1 MKGFTV
7 LLRKEVMEQSRSRK
21 FLAMV
26 AIFLVLAILP
36 VVVAAIVAEVQDHHR
51 DADDARGILG
61 FFIGFVGSFVGT
73 LLAIMVMMGSISGE
87 RESGTAA
94 MTLHKPVTRGAFVAA
109 KIVVFAA
116 AMMLAI
122 LASGLVV
129 YLLVLILFGDGGLL
143 RFAASAAATG
153 GYLIFI
159 GSIALFWSALVRT
172 GIAAGG
178 LALGTLIFLGALLII
193 PDAGRYVPVSAAEWA
208 ASLMRLE
215 SSGDQWPAFLIAM
228 ACACFLP
235 VGAWAIFQRK
245 EL

>member
-94 MTLHKPVTRGAFVAA
+94 MTPAQAGDPRG
-109 KIVVFAA
+109 ICSRQNRC
-116 AMMLAI
+116 LC
-122 LASGLVV
+122 
-129 YLLVLILFGDGGLL
+129 GGN
-143 RFAASAAATG
+143 
-153 GYLIFI
+153 
-159 GSIALFWSALVRT
+159 
-172 GIAAGG
+172 
-178 LALGTLIFLGALLII
+178 
-193 PDAGRYVPVSAAEWA
+193 DAGYTRQWA
-208 ASLMRLE
+208 
-215 SSGDQWPAFLIAM
+215 
-228 ACACFLP
+228 CCLP
-235 VGAWAIFQRK
+235 VGPDLVWGWGPSPVRGLSRSYGRLFNFYRFYSFILECPGADRHSRWGLGPGNFNIPRRLADHP
-245 EL
+245 

>member
-51 DADDARGILG
+51 DADEILG

-193 PDAGRYVPVSAAEWA
+193 PDAGRYVPVSAAGWA

-215 SSGDQWPAFLIAM
+215 SSGYQWPAFLIAM